1 MIGGSAGID
10 VLSLLR
16 TRLPQFAFL
25 PQMPAG
31 CSENARQFRAMPGH
45 QRKRSVNPIEQ
56 NRDAFAVVTIETAVI
71 QIAPEFSKPSL

>member
-1 MIGGSAGID
+1 
-10 VLSLLR
+10 
-16 TRLPQFAFL
+16 
-25 PQMPAG
+25 MPAG